1 MCADR
6 DPASAEETVR
16 RIIAEGG
23 QASEVVAD
31 IADPAAVEAM
41 VAGAQHELG
50 GLDGVVYNVGIGAA
64 ARPRAGAPSTGTR

>member
-6 DPASAEETVR
+6 DAASAEETVR
-16 RIIAEGG
+16 RILDEGG

-31 IADPAAVEAM
+31 IADPAGVEAM

-64 ARPRAGAPSTGTR
+64 ARASSGRPSTGTW